1 MKFGVTGI
9 TDNAPGAEVFAA
21 LEVVDVGAGVTVIVG
36 PGMVTVMLAIA
47 VLWMVIVSSVSVSEG
62 VGVDVLA
69 CARVGVMVI
78 VGPEIVT
85 VTLSVYVSC
94 MVTVPDSWVDVEVVV
109 VEVACNVFSVGV
121 KAEAEAG
128 VDDED
133 EVEDEY
139 ELLVSCEVVDV
150 SEEIDVVLCEV
161 SDVLEEVDEVVDVGK
176 IVCVVNADSP
186 PPGTQT
192 ITDPVTVCNFPAEV
206 TDPVG
211 EDVASSDV
219 VVGVSE
225 TDVLDSLEL
234 LLTPGR
240 RPTTPAVK
248 LASAS
253 DELEAVACTDEADEV
268 LGYVGV
274 GTSDEVEV
282 VLAASEW
289 TATGVLLVGE
299 EEALVSGATVLS
311 GSRGPT
317 IPTGED

>member
-9 TDNAPGAEVFAA
+9 TDNAPGAEVFAE

-36 PGMVTVMLAIA
+36 PGMVTVTLVIA

-69 CARVGVMVI
+69 CARVGVMVT

-85 VTLSVYVSC
+85 VTLSVNVSC

-139 ELLVSCEVVDV
+139 ELLVSCEV
-150 SEEIDVVLCEV
+150 
-161 SDVLEEVDEVVDVGK
+161 SDVLEEVDVVADVGK

-206 TDPVG
+206 TDSVG
-211 EDVASSDV
+211 EDVVSSDV
-219 VVGVSE
+219 VVGVTE

-240 RPTTPAVK
+240 KPTTPAVK

-253 DELEAVACTDEADEV
+253 DELEVVSCTNDADGV
-268 LGYVGV
+268 LEYVGV

-289 TATGVLLVGE
+289 TVTGVLLVGE
-299 EEALVSGATVLS
+299 KETLVSGVTVLS

-317 IPTGED
+317 TPTGED